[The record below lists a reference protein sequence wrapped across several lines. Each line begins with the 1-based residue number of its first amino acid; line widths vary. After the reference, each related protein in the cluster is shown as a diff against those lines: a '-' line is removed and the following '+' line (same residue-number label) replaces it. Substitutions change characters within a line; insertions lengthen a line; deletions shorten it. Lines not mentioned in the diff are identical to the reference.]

1 LRSARLKEL
10 PQQTVSR
17 LIFNLVV
24 PRPIAWI
31 TTVSEEGV
39 VNLAPF
45 SFYNAITTKPPLL
58 MVSIG
63 KRKDGS
69 LKDTSRNIRE
79 TGEFVV
85 NLVSG
90 ELLEKMHLTGKDFP
104 PGVSEAQELGIE
116 LEPSLAV
123 KPPRVK
129 NSPASLECVVKEIIP
144 LGSTPMDVVIGE
156 VVAVKWEEEL
166 LETSKGLVG
175 RLGGK
180 RYCIVGDEID
190 LSHLK

>member
-1 LRSARLKEL
+1 MRSARLEEL
-10 PQQTVSR
+10 PQQTVSK

-31 TTVSEEGV
+31 TTVSGEGV

-85 NLVSG
+85 NLVSE

-104 PGVSEAQELGIE
+104 PDVSEAQELGIE

-123 KPPRVK
+123 EPPRVK
-129 NSPASLECVVKEIIP
+129 DSPASLECTVKEIIP

-156 VVAVKWEEEL
+156 VVAVKWDEEL

-180 RYCIVGDEID
+180 SYCVVGEEID

>member
-1 LRSARLKEL
+1 MRSARLEEL
-10 PQQTVSR
+10 PQQTVSK

-31 TTVSEEGV
+31 TTVSGEGV

-104 PGVSEAQELGIE
+104 PDVSEAQELGIE

-156 VVAVKWEEEL
+156 VVAVKWKEEL

-180 RYCIVGDEID
+180 RYCVVGEEID

>member
-1 LRSARLKEL
+1 VAEL
-10 PQQTVSR
+10 SQQTVSR

-31 TTVSEEGV
+31 STVSKKGV

-85 NLVSG
+85 NLVSR
-90 ELLEKMHLTGKDFP
+90 ELLEKMHLTGRDYP
-104 PGVSEAQELGIE
+104 PEVSEAEELGIE
-116 LEPSLAV
+116 LSESQVV

-129 NSPASLECVVKEIIP
+129 EAPAALECVVREIIP

-156 VVAVKWEEEL
+156 VVALHYDEKL
-166 LETSKGLVG
+166 LETSKGIVG

-180 RYCIVGDEID
+180 RYCCVGEEID

>member
-1 LRSARLKEL
+1 LRSARLEEL
-10 PQQTVSR
+10 PQQTVSK

-31 TTVSEEGV
+31 TTVSGEGV

-104 PGVSEAQELGIE
+104 PDVSEAQELGIE

-156 VVAVKWEEEL
+156 VVAVKWKEEL

-180 RYCIVGDEID
+180 RYCVVGEEID

>member
-1 LRSARLKEL
+1 MISVRTTEL
-10 PQQTVSR
+10 EQSEISK

-45 SFYNAITTKPPLL
+45 SFFNAITTKPPTVL
-58 MVSIG
+58 VSIG

-69 LKDTSRNIRE
+69 LKDTSRNIKT
-79 TGEFVV
+79 TGEFVI
-85 NLVSG
+85 NLVTE
-90 ELLEKMHLTGKDFP
+90 ELLEKMHLSGKDFSP
-104 PGVSEAQELGIE
+104 EKSEAEALNVE
-116 LEPSLAV
+116 LEPSIEV

-129 NSPASLECVVKEIIP
+129 KSPASLECRLKEIVP
-144 LGSTPMDVVIGE
+144 VGSTPMDLVIAE
-156 VVAVKWEEEL
+156 VVAFKFRPEL
-166 LETSKGLVG
+166 FESQKGIVG

-180 RYCIVGDEID
+180 RYCVVREEID